1 MSWKGLV
8 AGLGVGFAAGYLVAN
23 KVQEQS
29 HISSEKALK
38 MVKQALKMVKQALSH
53 KGEITG
59 SWVHMVP
66 ETFEKYDVAYE
77 VYRGGLTTMLDDI
90 QERFEFLVDAK
101 TGTVLE
107 VIAA

>member
-29 HISSEKALK
+29 HISSEK
-38 MVKQALKMVKQALSH
+38 ALKMVKQALSH

-107 VIAA
+107 VIVA

>member
-1 MSWKGLV
+1 MNWKSLV
-8 AGLGVGFAAGYLVAN
+8 AGLGLGFAAGYLVAN

-29 HISSEKALK
+29 HISSEKALH
-38 MVKQALKMVKQALSH
+38 MAKQALSH

-66 ETFEKYDVAYE
+66 ETFEKYDISYE
-77 VYRGGLTTMLDDI
+77 VYRGGLTTMIDDI

-101 TGTVLE
+101 TGSVLE
-107 VIAA
+107 VKVA

>member
-38 MVKQALKMVKQALSH
+38 MVKQALRH

-66 ETFEKYDVAYE
+66 EAFEKYDVAYE

>member
-1 MSWKGLV
+1 MKLL
-8 AGLGVGFAAGYLVAN
+8 ALGYIWF
-23 KVQEQS
+23 
-29 HISSEKALK
+29 
-38 MVKQALKMVKQALSH
+38 
-53 KGEITG
+53 
-59 SWVHMVP
+59 

-77 VYRGGLTTMLDDI
+77 VYRGGLTTMLNDI

>member
-1 MSWKGLV
+1 
-8 AGLGVGFAAGYLVAN
+8 
-23 KVQEQS
+23 
-29 HISSEKALK
+29 
-38 MVKQALKMVKQALSH
+38 MVKQALSH

-77 VYRGGLTTMLDDI
+77 VYRGGLTTMLNDI

-107 VIAA
+107 VIAKIKRRVPIR